1 MKYSILIVA
10 IDCHFSHMARFVSNL
25 KLANPEVEI
34 HFFTNK
40 KKEDIPVE
48 ISDNVFEI
56 IHQKR
61 NNGRGGYWGVLRKI
75 MSLKRQFKELSKK
88 YKYDIVDIQYPHYFM
103 AFTMQYLRRMSK
115 NIVVTPW
122 GSDILRVDGL
132 RCKIL
137 MNGVLDKC
145 DYITTA
151 EENNIRKRILDALP
165 NSGNKFV
172 PAGWG
177 SETIDFIE
185 HHIREVDTQTAKKQF
200 GLSDKYVITCGYN
213 AFRAQNHDKI
223 IDAISQIRN
232 QLPDNMTLLFPVSYG
247 AGDKKQ
253 YVLELKEKCKEKNLD
268 AVFVEEYMSVEN
280 VFYLRMAT
288 DLFVHVQNTDAGCA
302 SVQEYLLCGKK
313 VVHGNWIH
321 YNMLEAYPPLCYFP
335 VADFSVLGD
344 AIIKA
349 YQSDEIKVAPE
360 VLNYIRGNG
369 WEVKRKGWDDFF
381 CSIVSK
387 A

>member
-1 MKYSILIVA
+1 MKYSILIIA

-56 IHQKR
+56 IHQNR
-61 NNGRGGYWGVLRKI
+61 NNGRGGYLGVLRKI
-75 MSLKRQFKELSKK
+75 VSLKRQFKKLSKK
-88 YKYDIVDIQYPHYFM
+88 YKYDIIDIQYPHYYM
-103 AFTMQYLRRMSK
+103 AFIMRYLKKMSN

-132 RCKIL
+132 RYKVL

-145 DYITTA
+145 NYITTA
-151 EENNIRKRILDALP
+151 EENNIRKRILDTLP
-165 NSGNKFV
+165 NSGFRFV

-177 SETIDFIE
+177 SETIDYIV
-185 HHIREVDTQTAKKQF
+185 HHLGEIDTQTAKKQF
-200 GLSDKYVITCGYN
+200 GLSDKFVITCGYN

-223 IDAISQIRN
+223 IEAIARIRP
-232 QLPDNMTLLFPVSYG
+232 QLPDNLMLLFPVSYG

-253 YVLELKEKCKEKNLD
+253 YVSELRELCKEKNLD
-268 AVFVEEYMSVEN
+268 ATFVEDYMSVEN

-302 SVQEYLLCGKK
+302 TIQEYLMCDKK
-313 VVHGNWIH
+313 VVHGSWIH
-321 YNMLEAYPPLCYFP
+321 YKMLEAYLPLCYYP
-335 VADFSVLGD
+335 AVDFSVLGD
-344 AIIKA
+344 AIMKA
-349 YQSDEIKVAPE
+349 YQSEGIKVAPE
-360 VLNYIRGNG
+360 VLDYIRGNG
-369 WEVKRKGWDDFF
+369 WEVKRKGWNDFF
-381 CSIVSK
+381 SSIVSK